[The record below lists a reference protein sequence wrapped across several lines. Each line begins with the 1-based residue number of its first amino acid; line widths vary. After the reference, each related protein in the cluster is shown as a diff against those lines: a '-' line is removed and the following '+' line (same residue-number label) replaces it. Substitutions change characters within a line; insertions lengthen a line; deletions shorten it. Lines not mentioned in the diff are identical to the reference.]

1 MKKLSADLDGPKYN
15 TPFEIVG
22 FQALTEKGKYT
33 ELIEVIIE
41 NKITLKNRKDYLKWK
56 EETGKEICNAYNSM
70 LRTLEQIRKE
80 AEGDILTVNGVVDV
94 NIEAQI
100 QEHIQ
105 QEIYKNHSRDNKKG
119 RLHHI
124 SIEFELLL

>member
-70 LRTLEQIRKE
+70 LKTKWIKIVSFKIKYFLDPE
-80 AEGDILTVNGVVDV
+80 
-94 NIEAQI
+94 
-100 QEHIQ
+100 
-105 QEIYKNHSRDNKKG
+105 NHY
-119 RLHHI
+119 I
-124 SIEFELLL
+124 